1 MISILDSGQV
11 DRVKPGSSR
20 ETWTFLSSGAMR
32 PSLPLVLHF
41 SFLSSHLRS
50 GFAASLPEKLQ
61 IFQEENKAV
70 YNEEA
75 RPVSEFI
82 DRVPTWFS
90 LILTGLRPAE
100 ISVAMEGER
109 EREVTCWQLLPYWPS
124 LSSLHSSSMR
134 APSSL
139 MAPPGMKGLPL
150 PVFSPSCS
158 VLGSLSFSSRMKH
171 LTERRV
177 FPSPCTNIFPV
188 TSLRKLN

>member
-1 MISILDSGQV
+1 
-11 DRVKPGSSR
+11 
-20 ETWTFLSSGAMR
+20 MR

-109 EREVTCWQLLPYWPS
+109 ERERERLPVDNCCHTGPACPVSTAPVWGLRLHWWLHQVWRGYRS
-124 LSSLHSSSMR
+124 QSSPPA
-134 APSSL
+134 APSWVHSVFPL
-139 MAPPGMKGLPL
+139 GWNIWLSGEFSRHPAPT
-150 PVFSPSCS
+150 FSPSPRWENWIS
-158 VLGSLSFSSRMKH
+158 DDLQVFSII
-171 LTERRV
+171 L
-177 FPSPCTNIFPV
+177 IG
-188 TSLRKLN
+188 L